1 MSINAIAKKKL
12 GFRNGDTGEILTV
25 SPFEYETLPD
35 WVKKDPMFQWAVAD
49 GSIEVPKEKKPREE
63 GGGTGDKQQRLSD
76 YCNGQ
81 QYPHRR

>member
-49 GSIEVPKEKKPREE
+49 GSLEVPKEKKA
-63 GGGTGDKQQRLSD
+63 
-76 YCNGQ
+76 
-81 QYPHRR
+81 